1 MRIVVMGAGGLGAYF
16 GARLAAAGN
25 DVAFVAR
32 GAHLAAM
39 RRDGLVVRSARGD
52 LHLTDVTATD
62 DPASLTPPDIVLFAV
77 KLWDTEAAARQI
89 KPLVR
94 PGTAVISFQNGVQKE
109 EVLAGVL
116 GAGAVIGGTSQIGVA
131 IERPGVI
138 AHVGTMA
145 KLTFGEMDGSR
156 SPRAEA
162 FLQACE
168 AAGIDAELT
177 GDIRLRLW
185 EKFVFLT
192 AVSGCTTA
200 MRQTIGPIRANSQ
213 TRAFLLDLMREVVVL
228 GRAKGIGL
236 PEDYAEQ
243 RLAFIDGL
251 PETMTSSM
259 HVDLSRGNKL
269 EVPWLSG
276 AVAELAKQS
285 GKTAPLNRAV
295 ADILAPY
302 ANGTPK
308 PAAP

>member
-52 LHLTDVTATD
+52 LHLKNLTATD

-77 KLWDTEAAARQI
+77 KLWDTESAGRQI

-94 PGTAVISFQNGVQKE
+94 SGTAVISFQNGVQKE
-109 EVLAGVL
+109 EVLAGIL
-116 GAGAVIGGTSQIGVA
+116 SAGAVMGGTSQIGVA

-156 SPRAEA
+156 SSRAEA

-168 AAGIDAELT
+168 TAGVDAELT
-177 GDIRLRLW
+177 GDIQLRLW
-185 EKFVFLT
+185 EKFVFLA

-200 MRQTIGPIRANSQ
+200 MRQTIGPIRTNSQ

-228 GRAKGIGL
+228 GRARGIGL
-236 PEDYAEQ
+236 PEDHAEQ

-259 HVDLSRGNKL
+259 QVDLSRGNKL

-285 GKTAPLNRAV
+285 GTAAPLNRAV

-302 ANGTPK
+302 ANG
-308 PAAP
+308 APQPRAP

>member
-52 LHLTDVTATD
+52 LHLTNLIATD
-62 DPASLTPPDIVLFAV
+62 DPASLTPPDIVLFSV
-77 KLWDTEAAARQI
+77 KLWDTESAAQQI
-89 KPLVR
+89 RPLVR

-109 EVLAGVL
+109 QVLAGIL
-116 GAGAVIGGTSQIGVA
+116 GAEAVIGGTSQIGVA
-131 IERPGVI
+131 IERPGAI

-145 KLTFGEMDGSR
+145 KLTFGEIDGSH

-162 FLQACE
+162 FLVACR

-177 GDIRLRLW
+177 DDIQLRLW

-200 MRQTIGPIRANSQ
+200 MRQTIGPIRANLQ
-213 TRAFLLDLMREVVVL
+213 TRAFLLDLMREVVAL
-228 GRAKGIGL
+228 ARARRIAL

-243 RLAFIDGL
+243 RLAFIDTL

-285 GKTAPLNRAV
+285 GTAAPLNRAV
-295 ADILAPY
+295 ADILVPY
-302 ANGTPK
+302 ANGSPQAGS
-308 PAAP
+308 P

>member
-1 MRIVVMGAGGLGAYF
+1 MGAGGLGAYF

-94 PGTAVISFQNGVQKE
+94 SGTAVISFQNGVQKE

-162 FLQACE
+162 FLHACE

-200 MRQTIGPIRANSQ
+200 MRQTIGPIRTNSQ
-213 TRAFLLDLMREVVVL
+213 TRAFLLDLMREVVAL
-228 GRAKGIGL
+228 GRARGIGL

-285 GKTAPLNRAV
+285 GNTAPLNRAV

-302 ANGTPK
+302 ANGAPK

>member
-1 MRIVVMGAGGLGAYF
+1 
-16 GARLAAAGN
+16 
-25 DVAFVAR
+25 
-32 GAHLAAM
+32 
-39 RRDGLVVRSARGD
+39 LVVRSARGD
-52 LHLTDVTATD
+52 LHLQTITATD

-77 KLWDTEAAARQI
+77 KLWDTESAARQI
-89 KPLVR
+89 RPLVR

-109 EVLAGVL
+109 EVLAGIF
-116 GAGAVIGGTSQIGVA
+116 GAEAVIGGTSQIGVA
-131 IERPGVI
+131 IERPGVV

-156 SPRAEA
+156 SARAEA
-162 FLQACE
+162 FLAACE

-177 GDIRLRLW
+177 DDIQLRLW

-192 AVSGCTTA
+192 AVSGCTSA
-200 MRQTIGPIRANSQ
+200 MRQTIGPIRSNPQ
-213 TRAFLLDLMREVVVL
+213 TRAFLLDLMREVVEL
-228 GRAKGIGL
+228 ARARRIAL

-259 HVDLSRGNKL
+259 QVDLSRGNKL

-285 GKTAPLNRAV
+285 GTAAPLNRAV

-302 ANGTPK
+302 ANGSPQAGS
-308 PAAP
+308 P

>member
-1 MRIVVMGAGGLGAYF
+1 MQQ
-16 GARLAAAGN
+16 N
-25 DVAFVAR
+25 
-32 GAHLAAM
+32 
-39 RRDGLVVRSARGD
+39 GLVVRSARGD
-52 LHLTDVTATD
+52 LHLQTITATD

-77 KLWDTEAAARQI
+77 KLWDTESAARQI
-89 KPLVR
+89 RPLVR

-109 EVLAGVL
+109 EVLAGIF
-116 GAGAVIGGTSQIGVA
+116 GAEAVIGGTSQIGVA
-131 IERPGVI
+131 IERPGVV

-156 SPRAEA
+156 SARAEA
-162 FLQACE
+162 FLAACE

-177 GDIRLRLW
+177 DDIQLRLW

-192 AVSGCTTA
+192 AVSGCTSA
-200 MRQTIGPIRANSQ
+200 MRQTIGPIRSNPQ
-213 TRAFLLDLMREVVVL
+213 TRAFLLDLMCEVVEL
-228 GRAKGIGL
+228 ARARGIAL

-259 HVDLSRGNKL
+259 QVDLSRGNKL

-285 GKTAPLNRAV
+285 GTAAPLNRAV

-302 ANGTPK
+302 ANGSPQAGS
-308 PAAP
+308 P